1 MTTLVRISLVLCAL
15 VGYSRCQQTVEHAMN
30 VHIGDNCERDAECI
44 KNAFCRWQ
52 QNCLCNPYYSPSPDK
67 SLCIATVGLSCED
80 HTTCQTMANGECRQ
94 GTCSCK
100 DEFFLDSTNSS
111 NCIPRPIK
119 IGDRC
124 QIMTICQE
132 SFDFASCIN
141 EQCQCYTGYHFV
153 NETRA
158 CVPNQSL
165 YTFCNSDYECY
176 EDDKSPDIL
185 ECKNGQCVCKEGE
198 PLCAKGSLFMATGT
212 IVTISLLIQR
222 MAQ

>member
-1 MTTLVRISLVLCAL
+1 
-15 VGYSRCQQTVEHAMN
+15 MN

-111 NCIPRPIK
+111 NCIP
-119 IGDRC
+119 
-124 QIMTICQE
+124 
-132 SFDFASCIN
+132 
-141 EQCQCYTGYHFV
+141 
-153 NETRA
+153 
-158 CVPNQSL
+158 SL